1 MSERWEAKTCEVL
14 QGEAASGSAEA
25 LSELMLRLMPEIGRK
40 AASYR
45 LPGLDRE
52 DLVQEGALGVMSA
65 VRHYDPSRGEF
76 YPFALRC
83 AQTAIISSARR
94 ALSGRQKPL
103 SHYEPIEENEV
114 LSTDPSHE
122 PERLLAARE
131 ATEEMRG
138 WIAEV
143 LSPFERQVLF
153 YYLAGHSYPE
163 IASLLSSHSKAVDNA
178 LQRVRRKL
186 RRFYSVHPVSA

>member
-1 MSERWEAKTCEVL
+1 MSERWEAKTCEEL
-14 QGEAASGSAEA
+14 QQEAAGGSAAA
-25 LSELMLRLMPEIGRK
+25 LSELLLRLMPEIGAK

-45 LPGLDRE
+45 LPGLDRD
-52 DLVQEGALGVMSA
+52 DLMQEGALGVMSA
-65 VRHYDPSRGEF
+65 VRSYRPRRG
-76 YPFALRC
+76 PFRPYALHC
-83 AQTAIISSARR
+83 ARTSIISAVRR
-94 ALSGRQKPL
+94 ALSQKEKPL
-103 SHYEPIEENEV
+103 ARYEPIESTEV
-114 LSTDPSHE
+114 IPADPAQE
-122 PERLLAARE
+122 PQRLLDARE
-131 ATEEMRG
+131 AAGEMRR

-186 RRFYSVHPVSA
+186 RRFYSTHPVSA